1 MSKRTD
7 AIRSM
12 FTAAPEVKSAEE
24 LSADNRPA
32 ETPRRSAGAVN
43 AIRSTF
49 ADIERENEALRAAA
63 TSGEQVIEVEAGL
76 IDPSPFPDRFTDAD
90 DNAFSALK
98 ASIAERGQAVPVLLR
113 AHPTVPGR
121 YQTAYGHR
129 RVKALGELGQP
140 VRALIRALSDEQL
153 AAAQGIENSA
163 RADLSFIERA
173 AFALRL
179 ERAGCSRVVI
189 QQALTVDKAE
199 ASKLIAVASAV
210 PPDLIAAIGRAP
222 RTGRP
227 RWQELA
233 EAVQQA
239 PAAKR
244 VRALITQASF
254 QAQDSDNRFLA
265 VLSLAKRSPEVA
277 AGHSPTRFMLKSAKG
292 DVFAKVTDAN
302 GASRIVIDHMKHEGF
317 ADFVVQ
323 ELPALFERYAS
334 LSADTAPADRR
345 R

>member
-12 FTAAPEVKSAEE
+12 FTAEPEARREGE
-24 LSADNRPA
+24 LSPDNSRGDA
-32 ETPRRSAGAVN
+32 VRRSAGAVN

-49 ADIERENEALRAAA
+49 ADIEMENETLRAAV
-63 TSGEQVIEVEAGL
+63 TGSERIVEIEAAL
-76 IDPSPFPDRFTDAD
+76 IDPSPFPDRFAD
-90 DNAFSALK
+90 IEDGAFTALK
-98 ASIAERGQAVPVLLR
+98 ASLEERGQDVPVLLR
-113 AHPTVPGR
+113 PHAARPGR

-129 RVKALGELGQP
+129 RIKALGELGKP
-140 VRALIRALSDEQL
+140 VRAVVKDLTDEQL
-153 AAAQGIENSA
+153 AAAQGVENSA

-179 ERAGCSRVVI
+179 QKAGCSRAVI

-210 PPDLIAAIGRAP
+210 PHDLIAAIGRAP
-222 RTGRP
+222 RAGRP

-233 EAVQQA
+233 GALQKVEAVA
-239 PAAKR
+239 R
-244 VRALITQASF
+244 VRALVGQESF
-254 QAQDSDNRFLA
+254 RQQDSDSRFVGALA
-265 VLSLAKRSPEVA
+265 LAKRSADVA
-277 AGHSPTRFMLKSAKG
+277 AEHRPVRQTLTSPNG
-292 DVFAKVTDAN
+292 DVIAKVVDAH
-302 GASRIVIDHMKHEGF
+302 GTSRIVIDRMAHQGF

-323 ELPALFERYAS
+323 ELPALFERHAG
-334 LSADTAPADRR
+334 LSADPALGGRR